1 MLKNNLSV
9 YGKGLNLL
17 TIHNKDYALIKPIP
31 VDAVMICPPW
41 GGIDISQYAYRDLDE
56 IMKPRLSDIL
66 NHCKKFSKNIV
77 IQMPKNTNLKSL
89 LKVINGC
96 FLNPVFKV
104 EKILVDGRVSQL
116 FVYIG
121 DSKFTAC
128 NPEAFNQILS
138 DSKR

>member
-1 MLKNNLSV
+1 
-9 YGKGLNLL
+9 
-17 TIHNKDYALIKPIP
+17 
-31 VDAVMICPPW
+31 
-41 GGIDISQYAYRDLDE
+41 
-56 IMKPRLSDIL
+56 
-66 NHCKKFSKNIV
+66 
-77 IQMPKNTNLKSL
+77 MPKNTNLKSL